1 MKQTGN
7 RAMLI
12 AALIAGALGGAAS
25 ARVWPAP
32 ASAFAAAAQQPQQLL
47 TSISAKQFE
56 VMDDQGNLRAKLNVS
71 GEGMAHFGLY
81 DQQGIERAALVVT
94 KEGTSML
101 ALSGD
106 DGKPR
111 LAVNLATHDGPAA
124 FTLLN
129 PDSTTAAE
137 LAMSK
142 DTRTLVLADGKGAT
156 RVRLKADL
164 GANGESVLTIYD
176 KNGKPLKQIP

>member
-7 RAMLI
+7 RAILI
-12 AALIAGALGGAAS
+12 AALMAGALGGAAS
-25 ARVWPAP
+25 ARMWPAP
-32 ASAFAAAAQQPQQLL
+32 ASAFADQQLL

-56 VMDDQGNLRAKLNVS
+56 VMDDQGNMRAKLNVS
-71 GEGMAHFGLY
+71 GEGMAHLGLY
-81 DQQGIERAALVVT
+81 DQQGVERAALVVT
-94 KEGTSML
+94 REGTSML

-111 LAVNLATHDGPAA
+111 LAMNVATHDGPAA

-137 LAMSK
+137 LTMNK
-142 DTRTLVLADGKGAT
+142 DARALLLADVKGQA
-156 RVRLKADL
+156 RARLQTNP
-164 GANGESVLTIYD
+164 GANGESALTIYD
-176 KNGKPLKQIP
+176 QSGKPLKKIP

>member
-1 MKQTGN
+1 MTQTGN

-12 AALIAGALGGAAS
+12 AALMAGALGGAAS
-25 ARVWPAP
+25 ARVWPAS
-32 ASAFAAAAQQPQQLL
+32 ASAFAAQQSQQLL

-56 VMDDQGNLRAKLNVS
+56 VMDDQGNMRAKLNVS
-71 GEGMAHFGLY
+71 GEGMTHLGLY

-111 LAVNLATHDGPAA
+111 LAVNVATHDGPAA

-129 PDSTTAAE
+129 PDGTAAAA
-137 LAMSK
+137 LSMNK
-142 DTRTLVLADGKGAT
+142 DTRALELAH
-156 RVRLKADL
+156 R
-164 GANGESVLTIYD
+164 
-176 KNGKPLKQIP
+176 

>member
-25 ARVWPAP
+25 ARVWPVP
-32 ASAFAAAAQQPQQLL
+32 ASAFADQQLL

-56 VMDDQGNLRAKLNVS
+56 VMDEQGNMRAKLNVS
-71 GEGMAHFGLY
+71 GEGMAHLGLY
-81 DQQGIERAALVVT
+81 DQQGVERAAIVVT
-94 KEGTSML
+94 REGTSML

-124 FTLLN
+124 FSLLN
-129 PDSTTAAE
+129 PDSSTAAE
-137 LAMSK
+137 LAMNKETHS
-142 DTRTLVLADGKGAT
+142 LVLADGKGAP
-156 RVRLKADL
+156 RLCL
-164 GANGESVLTIYD
+164 QSGSGANEEATLTIYD
-176 KNGKPLKQIP
+176 KSGKPLKKIP

>member
-12 AALIAGALGGAAS
+12 AALMAGALGGAAS

-32 ASAFAAAAQQPQQLL
+32 ASAFADQQLL

-56 VMDDQGNLRAKLNVS
+56 VMDDQGNMRAKLNVS
-71 GEGMAHFGLY
+71 GEGMAHLGLY
-81 DQQGIERAALVVT
+81 DQQGVERAALVVT

-106 DGKPR
+106 DGQPR
-111 LAVNLATHDGPAA
+111 LTVNVATHAGPAA

-129 PDSTTAAE
+129 ADGTAAAA
-137 LAMSK
+137 LTTNK
-142 DTRTLVLADGKGAT
+142 DTRSLLLADGKGAA
-156 RVRLKADL
+156 RMRLQTSL
-164 GANGESVLTIYD
+164 GADGEAALTIYD
-176 KNGKPLKQIP
+176 KSGKPIKKIP

>member
-12 AALIAGALGGAAS
+12 AALMAGALGGAVS

-32 ASAFAAAAQQPQQLL
+32 APAFAAAQQPQQLL

-56 VMDDQGNLRAKLNVS
+56 VMDDQGNMRAKLNVS
-71 GEGMAHFGLY
+71 GEGMAHLGLY
-81 DQQGIERAALVVT
+81 DQQGIERAAVVVT
-94 KEGTSML
+94 KEGTSMF

-111 LAVNLATHDGPAA
+111 MAMNVATHDGPAA

-129 PDSTTAAE
+129 PDSTSAAE
-137 LAMSK
+137 LTMNK
-142 DTRTLVLADGKGAT
+142 DTRALVLADAKGNA
-156 RVRLKADL
+156 RARLQTDL
-164 GANGESVLTIYD
+164 GNGESALTIYD
-176 KNGKPLKQIP
+176 KNGKPFKKIP